1 MKNKII
7 RLTENDIQ
15 NLVQKI
21 IKESYS
27 DQELLLQVD
36 DISEILGHEDM
47 VGAFSDLAEAVA
59 YLEDEMY
66 DGNHGSIMTK
76 KIEDLLTQIYE
87 VIGWPDD
94 EEFEDEDYMSK
105 KPDLLKTVLK
115 AMVDNNLISP
125 SKVNIYDDNFE
136 VYGFNGPNF
145 DYFMDNHIIFE
156 KGGESEVFLNFEMYE
171 EDVDMQDAL
180 KVSDWLYPKLQAIF
194 GDEIF
199 FMDNLDDEDYM
210 QDMSKPG
217 IGQKLKQGLRDLSGL
232 SNKNDSETLA
242 QIHNLIQKG
251 MVDNVR
257 RQSVDS
263 ITAWLNNKA
272 LIVDRGRN
280 PEIIYAGRNLEIANL
295 ESEAD
300 DLYSE
305 LITHL

>member
-1 MKNKII
+1 MVGAQLNFKIMKNKII

-47 VGAFSDLAEAVA
+47 VGAFSDLAEAA
-59 YLEDEMY
+59 DYLYDEMY

-94 EEFEDEDYMSK
+94 EEFEDEDYM
-105 KPDLLKTVLK
+105 
-115 AMVDNNLISP
+115 
-125 SKVNIYDDNFE
+125 
-136 VYGFNGPNF
+136 
-145 DYFMDNHIIFE
+145 
-156 KGGESEVFLNFEMYE
+156 
-171 EDVDMQDAL
+171 
-180 KVSDWLYPKLQAIF
+180 
-194 GDEIF
+194 
-199 FMDNLDDEDYM
+199 
-210 QDMSKPG
+210 QDMPKPGG
-217 IGQKLKQGLRDLSGL
+217 IGQKLKQGARDLFNL
-232 SNKNDSETLA
+232 SNKNDSETLV

-257 RQSVDS
+257 HNGDA

-280 PEIIYAGRNLEIANL
+280 PEIIYGGRNLEIADL
-295 ESEAD
+295 EYEAD

-305 LITHL
+305 LINFL